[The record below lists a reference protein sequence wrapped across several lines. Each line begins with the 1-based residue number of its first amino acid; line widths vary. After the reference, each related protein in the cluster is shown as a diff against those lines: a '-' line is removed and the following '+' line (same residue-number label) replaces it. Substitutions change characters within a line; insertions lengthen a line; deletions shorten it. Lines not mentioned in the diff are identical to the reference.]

1 MPATSPPH
9 LLVVDD
15 DPAVREALHT
25 ALADSYRVHTASTG
39 AEALAYLREQPLAAV
54 ILDAVL
60 GEEDGLALIEPFRNL
75 SPAPILILTG
85 HSSESMA
92 IRAVWAK
99 ADGYLRKPVD
109 SQLLRLTLARMLGP
123 MTSRLDGLEQARRQ
137 LEYHPERAH
146 TTKSL
151 AALAG
156 ISERHFRRRFLEA
169 HGKTPRRYLTET
181 RLTRAA
187 DLLQKTALGIEQIAQ
202 IAGFPTLAAM
212 DKLFKK
218 AYRMSPTAFRAQV
231 ADRSASRRDSERLHG
246 KG

>member
-1 MPATSPPH
+1 MPAANPPH

-25 ALADSYRVHTASTG
+25 ALADVYRVHTASTG
-39 AEALAYLREQPLAAV
+39 PEALAHVRKEPLAAI

-60 GEEDGLALIEPFRNL
+60 GDEDGLALIEPFRNL

-92 IRAVWAK
+92 IRAVWAR

-109 SQLLRLTLARMLGP
+109 GQLLRLTLARMLGP
-123 MTSRLDGLEQARRQ
+123 GASPLDGLEQARRH
-137 LEYHPERAH
+137 LEQHPERSH
-146 TTKSL
+146 TTRAL

-156 ISERHFRRRFLEA
+156 LSERHFRRRFLET

-181 RLTRAA
+181 RLARAA
-187 DLLQKTALGIEQIAQ
+187 ELLESTSLGVEQIAQ
-202 IAGFPTLAAM
+202 AAGFPTLAAL
-212 DKLFKK
+212 DKLFKRV
-218 AYRMSPTAFRAQV
+218 YHLSPTAFRTRA
-231 ADRSASRRDSERLHG
+231 AERPRGRRQPRECR
-246 KG
+246 